1 MLGMTERTKRRLKL
15 FGLALVAGLTLG
27 ACAMPDEK
35 AAFEHVDTLVTERTN
50 VRAVWHTTDESR
62 SGAASEGRSLIAE
75 PLTKDGAI
83 KLAFLRNPA
92 IQASLANIGISEA
105 DVAQAGRLKNP
116 VISFERVATQGFV
129 EITRQVLFSVLSLA
143 TLGARTE
150 IAENEAE
157 KTRYLTALEIVD
169 VANQVMTA
177 WVEAVA
183 ARERV
188 AIMNRIF
195 ESASVANDLADRLA
209 EAGNMTELD
218 QAKIKAFF
226 AETAAQRGNIRA
238 NAQMTRERLI
248 RAMGVWGQD
257 LGFAL
262 PGQLP
267 QLPSEAKQFGDLERV
282 AISNRLD
289 IRAARSDVDAMRET
303 RGLTGFTSVVNLLEA
318 SAISETERERED
330 GEWRE
335 INPLG
340 FEVEFAIPIF
350 DPGDAK
356 RSRAKWVYMQSVEKL
371 RSLAVI
377 ARSEVREAYVGYRSR
392 LELAHH
398 YIDTVV
404 PLRARISDEELLRY
418 NGMLASVF
426 DLLAAVRQHSEAL
439 MFTLDSKRDF
449 WLADGRMDAVL
460 LSGSMGPAPIGAGAV
475 VADAGAEEH

>member
-1 MLGMTERTKRRLKL
+1 MTARTKHRQMSI
-15 FGLALVAGLTLG
+15 GISLVAGFTLG
-27 ACAMPDEK
+27 ACALPNEE
-35 AAFEHVDTLVTERTN
+35 AAFEHVDTLVTERTD
-50 VRAVWHTTDESR
+50 VHTVWHTTDESR
-62 SGAASEGRSLIAE
+62 ALADSEGRSLLAE
-75 PLTKDGAI
+75 PLTKNGAI

-116 VISFERVATQGFV
+116 VISFERVATQGFL
-129 EITRQVLFSVLSLA
+129 EISRQVLFSVLSLA

-150 IAENEAE
+150 IAKNEAE
-157 KTRYLTALEIVD
+157 RTRYLTALEIVD
-169 VANQVMTA
+169 IANQVMTA

-183 ARERV
+183 AHERV
-188 AIMNRIF
+188 AVMNRIF
-195 ESASVANDLADRLA
+195 ESASAANDLADRLA
-209 EAGNMTELD
+209 EAGNMSELD

-226 AETAAQRGNIRA
+226 AETAAQRGSIRA

-257 LGFAL
+257 LGFTL
-262 PGQLP
+262 PRQLP
-267 QLPSEAKQFGDLERV
+267 ELPAEAKQFGDLERV

-289 IRAARSDVDAMRET
+289 IRAARRDVDAMRET

-330 GEWRE
+330 GEWQE

-371 RSLAVI
+371 KSLAVT
-377 ARSEVREAYVGYRSR
+377 ARSEVREAFVGYRSR
-392 LELAHH
+392 LELARH
-398 YIDTVV
+398 YENTVV
-404 PLRARISDEELLRY
+404 PLRARISEEELLRY

-460 LSGSMGPAPIGAGAV
+460 LAGSLGAGPDAAGAV